1 MVHDR
6 YHRPGGLSEGSDI
19 RPVPRGP
26 RGLRPWD
33 VRPVRSGP
41 MDALTALD
49 EATRAI
55 ASVLSTDEV
64 LHLIVERVRAL
75 VDAQYAAL
83 GIVDAHARIE
93 RFITVGITPEQR
105 ARLGDPPLGH
115 GLLGV
120 IIRDGRSL
128 RIPDIGAHPESY
140 GFPPEH
146 PPMHSLLGV
155 PVRVKGGRIVG
166 NLYLTDKRTAPE
178 FSEEDQALVEIFAL
192 HAGIAIDNARLHAQV
207 QRLVVDAERERIS
220 RDLHD
225 GIIQRIYGVSLSL
238 EDVPDLMTEAPQE
251 AEARVDR
258 AIETLHDT
266 IRDIRSFI
274 VELRPS
280 QLADGDLAA
289 SVHALAQELRSNTLL
304 AIDVAVSPSLAEP
317 DERARNELVQMV
329 REGLS
334 NVARHAHAS
343 HVTLQVA
350 SDDDDVVVA
359 IADDGDG
366 FDPAERPVDG
376 RPGGNGISNMRSR
389 VAALG
394 GSLDIDSTPGRGA
407 RITIRVPA
415 NAQESLR

>member
-1 MVHDR
+1 
-6 YHRPGGLSEGSDI
+6 
-19 RPVPRGP
+19 
-26 RGLRPWD
+26 
-33 VRPVRSGP
+33 

-64 LHLIVERVRAL
+64 LQVIVERVRDL
-75 VDAQYAAL
+75 VDARYAAL
-83 GIVDAHARIE
+83 GIIDANGRIE

-105 ARLGDPPLGH
+105 ARLGDPPQGH
-115 GLLGV
+115 GLLGT
-120 IIRDGRSL
+120 IIREGRTL
-128 RIPDIGAHPESY
+128 RIPDIAAHPDSY

-166 NLYLTDKRTAPE
+166 NLYLTDKRNAPA
-178 FSEEDQALVEIFAL
+178 FSEDDQALVEMFAL
-192 HAGIAIDNARLHAQV
+192 HAGIAIDNARLHEQV
-207 QRLVVDAERERIS
+207 QRLVVAAERERIG

-238 EDVPDLMTEAPQE
+238 EDVPELMAESPTE

-258 AIETLHDT
+258 AIDTLHDT
-266 IRDIRSFI
+266 IRDIRTFI
-274 VELRPS
+274 VGLHPG
-280 QLADGDLAA
+280 QIAGDDLPAA
-289 SVHALAQELRSNTLL
+289 VHALAEELRSNTLL
-304 AIDVAVSPSLAEP
+304 AVDVAIGPSLTEP
-317 DERARNELVQMV
+317 DERVRNELLQMV

-343 HVTLQVA
+343 HATLDLA
-350 SDDDDVVVA
+350 TGGDDVVLA
-359 IADDGDG
+359 ISEDGAG
-366 FDPAERPVDG
+366 FDPDDRPTDG
-376 RPGGNGISNMRSR
+376 RQGGHGINNMRSR

-394 GSLDIDSTPGRGA
+394 GSFDIDSAPGRGT

-415 NAQESLR
+415 KPQESIR

>member
-1 MVHDR
+1 MSATGRAAPLDVTPGR
-6 YHRPGGLSEGSDI
+6 YAADG
-19 RPVPRGP
+19 
-26 RGLRPWD
+26 
-33 VRPVRSGP
+33 

-64 LHLIVERVRAL
+64 LQVIVERVRDL
-75 VDAQYAAL
+75 VDARYAAL
-83 GIVDAHARIE
+83 GIVDGDGRIE
-93 RFITVGITPEQR
+93 RFITVGITPGQR
-105 ARLGDPPLGH
+105 ARLGDPPQGH

-120 IIRDGRSL
+120 IIREGRSL
-128 RIPDIGAHPESY
+128 RIPDISAHPESY

-146 PPMHSLLGV
+146 PPMRSLLGV

-178 FSEEDQALVEIFAL
+178 FSADDQTLVEMFAL
-192 HAGIAIDNARLHAQV
+192 HAGIAMDNARLHEQV
-207 QRLVVDAERERIS
+207 QRLVIMAERERIG

-238 EDVPDLMTEAPQE
+238 EDVPELMAESPAE

-258 AIETLHDT
+258 AIDTLHDT
-266 IRDIRSFI
+266 IRDIRTFI
-274 VELRPS
+274 VGLRPG
-280 QLADGDLAA
+280 QLAGDDFGAA
-289 SVHALAQELRSNTLL
+289 VQALADELRSNTLL
-304 AIDVAVSPSLAEP
+304 AIDVAIEPSLTQP
-317 DERARNELVQMV
+317 DDRARDELVQVV
-329 REGLS
+329 REALS

-343 HVTLQVA
+343 QVTLDLA
-350 SDDDDVVVA
+350 SDHDDVVLA

-366 FDPAERPVDG
+366 FDPDQRPVDG
-376 RPGGNGISNMRSR
+376 RPGGHGISNMRSR

-394 GSLDIDSTPGRGA
+394 GTFDIDSAPGRGA

-415 NAQESLR
+415 KLQESLR